1 VTVVGTRQPNAYGAQ
16 LSTQLSTDL
25 ALEGYSIVS
34 GGARGVDRCAHTAA
48 LRAGGAS
55 VAVLACGLD
64 VDYPRQHVGM
74 FNQIAESGVV
84 VSEYAL
90 GTHPARHRFLTR
102 NRLVAGLSAGTIVTQ
117 AANRSGALNTLNW
130 AEVMLNQPMVVP
142 GPVDTALSQGVLH
155 RLRDG
160 RAQPVWTASHVRE
173 LVEASSQFHA
183 EVPEQQAMVFG
194 SGTGVQSMSLNQVT
208 VYDAAGLPGGGGG
221 TLRDIQ
227 QETGLS
233 IQLVMRTLKE
243 LDKQGLI
250 TREGDRWVRV
260 DGQE

>member
-1 VTVVGTRQPNAYGAQ
+1 GLFLFSSRRRHTR
-16 LSTQLSTDL
+16 SKRDWS
-25 ALEGYSIVS
+25 S
-34 GGARGVDRCAHTAA
+34 
-48 LRAGGAS
+48 
-55 VAVLACGLD
+55 D
-64 VDYPRQHVGM
+64 VCSSD
-74 FNQIAESGVV
+74 
-84 VSEYAL
+84 
-90 GTHPARHRFLTR
+90 
-102 NRLVAGLSAGTIVTQ
+102 
-117 AANRSGALNTLNW
+117 
-130 AEVMLNQPMVVP
+130 
-142 GPVDTALSQGVLH
+142 
-155 RLRDG
+155 
-160 RAQPVWTASHVRE
+160 

>member
-1 VTVVGTRQPNAYGAQ
+1 
-16 LSTQLSTDL
+16 
-25 ALEGYSIVS
+25 
-34 GGARGVDRCAHTAA
+34 
-48 LRAGGAS
+48 
-55 VAVLACGLD
+55 
-64 VDYPRQHVGM
+64 M
-74 FNQIAESGVV
+74 
-84 VSEYAL
+84 
-90 GTHPARHRFLTR
+90 
-102 NRLVAGLSAGTIVTQ
+102 
-117 AANRSGALNTLNW
+117 
-130 AEVMLNQPMVVP
+130 
-142 GPVDTALSQGVLH
+142 LH